1 MRILA
6 LDVGEKNIGLA
17 ISDKLGWTAQGLPTL
32 RRQTKD
38 KDINFIVDLAK
49 EQGISEVIVG
59 MPVNLDGTLGKKA
72 QEVASFMEDL
82 KKDLALP
89 IKAWDERLTSV
100 QAERVM
106 LEANLSRKK
115 RKQNVDRLAA
125 QLILQ
130 SYLTSK
136 SEDVREDNLKE

>member
-1 MRILA
+1 MRVLA

-100 QAERVM
+100 QAEKVM